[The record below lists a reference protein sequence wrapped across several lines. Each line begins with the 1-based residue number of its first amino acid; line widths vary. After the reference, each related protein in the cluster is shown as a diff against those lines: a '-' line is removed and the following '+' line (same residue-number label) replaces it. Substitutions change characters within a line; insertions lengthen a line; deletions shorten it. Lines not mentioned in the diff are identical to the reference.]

1 MSSGPHTTT
10 GPLPI
15 GQNVKLGQSTVK
27 QDPLFQHQALRGE
40 VSQWKIHNGTVY
52 FKLRDDDGQLDC
64 VIWRNARLSVD
75 PSIKEGSDVVVIGSL
90 DLWPKR
96 GNLQLVVRKIEPVQT
111 VGVLEETKR
120 ALIEALKHE
129 GALDRPRMAL
139 PGMPKHV
146 AIVTGAE
153 SAALSDM
160 KRLIFNRWPG
170 LRTTVV
176 GVLVQGDR
184 AVNELVRG
192 LAVTRALSRA
202 DVAEQLGL
210 PPVDVVIVGRGGGSV
225 EDLWAFNLEPVARA
239 ILASPVPVISAVGH
253 EQDVLVSDLVAD
265 ARASTPSNAVEIL
278 VPDRHSVMMMLDDV
292 DMRMGDAVKRR
303 FGELRQRLILLTT
316 QLKHAPGK
324 GVFRAKEHLATL
336 SSRMNRSAEH
346 SISIQQQRLAR
357 LEATLIASHPHRVL
371 ERGYTMVQ
379 NDEGD
384 VLTTLASLQ
393 QGQTVNLQFADGRAA
408 ADIHTIE
415 PKEEE
420 K

>member
-1 MSSGPHTTT
+1 VSSGPHTTT

-15 GQNVKLGQSTVK
+15 GQFVKLVQSTVK

-303 FGELRQRLILLTT
+303 FGELRQRLMLLTT

-336 SSRMNRSAEH
+336 SSRMNRSTEH

>member
-15 GQNVKLGQSTVK
+15 GQFVKLVQSTVK

-40 VSQWKIHNGTVY
+40 VSQWKIHNGNIY
-52 FKLRDDDGQLDC
+52 FKLRDNDGQLDC
-64 VIWRNARLSVD
+64 VIWRNSRLTVD
-75 PSIKEGSDVVVIGSL
+75 PSIKEGTEAVVIGSL

-96 GNLQLVVRKIEPVQT
+96 GNLQLVVQRIEPVRT
-111 VGVLEETKR
+111 LGALEEAKR
-120 ALIEALKHE
+120 ALIESLNQE
-129 GALDRPRMAL
+129 GVLDRPRMAL

-146 AIVTGAE
+146 AIVTGTE

-160 KRLIFNRWPG
+160 KRLISNRWPG
-170 LRTTVV
+170 LRTTVI

-192 LAVTRALSRA
+192 LAVTRALSRT
-202 DVAEQLGL
+202 DVADRLGL
-210 PPVDVVIVGRGGGSV
+210 PPVDAVIIGRGGGSV

-239 ILASPVPVISAVGH
+239 ILASPVPIISAVGH

-278 VPDRHSVMMMLDDV
+278 IPDRHSVMMMLDDA
-292 DMRMGDAVKRR
+292 DMRMGEAVMRR
-303 FGELRQRLILLTT
+303 FGELRQRLMLLTT

-324 GVFRAKEHLATL
+324 GVFRAKEQLTGLAN
-336 SSRMNRSAEH
+336 RMNRSAEL
-346 SISIQQQRLAR
+346 SISMQQQRLAR
-357 LEATLIASHPHRVL
+357 IEATLAASHPHRVL

-379 NDEGD
+379 NDDGD

-408 ADIHTIE
+408 ADVHTIE
-415 PKEEE
+415 PKEED